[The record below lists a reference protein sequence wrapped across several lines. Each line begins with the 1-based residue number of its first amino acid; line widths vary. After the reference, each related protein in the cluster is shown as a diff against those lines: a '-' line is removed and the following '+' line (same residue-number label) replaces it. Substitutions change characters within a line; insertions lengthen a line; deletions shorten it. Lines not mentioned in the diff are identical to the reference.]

1 MDDAY
6 LASDVVISRA
16 GAISISEIAV
26 VGRAAVLVPSPNVTD
41 DHQTKNARVLSDLGA
56 AILVTDKMASETL
69 ITETLALLKDTKKQA
84 EMQEKL
90 KGIAKPSATETIVNI
105 IETCLQKGG

>member
-1 MDDAY
+1 
-6 LASDVVISRA
+6 
-16 GAISISEIAV
+16 
-26 VGRAAVLVPSPNVTD
+26 
-41 DHQTKNARVLSDLGA
+41 
-56 AILVTDKMASETL
+56 MASETL

>member
-1 MDDAY
+1 
-6 LASDVVISRA
+6 
-16 GAISISEIAV
+16 
-26 VGRAAVLVPSPNVTD
+26 
-41 DHQTKNARVLSDLGA
+41 LSDLGA

>member
-1 MDDAY
+1 MDEAY

-26 VGRAAVLVPSPNVTD
+26 VGRPAVLVPSPNVTD
-41 DHQTKNARVLSDLGA
+41 DHQTTNARVLSDLGA
-56 AILVTDKMASETL
+56 AILVTDKSAPEAL
-69 ITETLALLKDTKKQA
+69 ITETLSLIKDTKKRA

-90 KGIAKPSATETIVNI
+90 KGIAKPQATETIVKI
-105 IETCLQKGG
+105 IEECLQKRG